1 LNEALVGG
9 ETPTQ
14 SSTGLLLGALCKRRS
29 PVALSLL
36 CLAFVRVLQ
45 LPRFHLTDRD
55 DLAIE
60 VVMLN
65 P

>member
-1 LNEALVGG
+1 
-9 ETPTQ
+9 
-14 SSTGLLLGALCKRRS
+14 
-29 PVALSLL
+29 VALSLL
-36 CLAFVRVLQ
+36 YLAFVRVLQ
-45 LPRFHLTDRD
+45 LSRFHLTDRD